1 MNTHPQCKYLTF
13 RLKLLVCLFVYPS
26 VYVYMYCIV
35 RVVSVFRLYNALPE
49 NKHFVFEYRLCAYTF
64 CIVVYFVLDLFVL
77 LLYIAPPETKHIVFE
92 YRLCALS
99 HYQKINT
106 LFEYWLCVP
115 TFCSF
120 CCSVYFVSLSF
131 SLVVG
136 DS

>member
-1 MNTHPQCKYLTF
+1 MYICT
-13 RLKLLVCLFVYPS
+13 VLFVL
-26 VYVYMYCIV
+26 
-35 RVVSVFRLYNALPE
+35 FALPE

-64 CIVVYFVLDLFVL
+64 CIVVVYFVLDLFVL
-77 LLYIAPPETKHIVFE
+77 LLYIAPPENKHIVFE

-115 TFCSF
+115 TFCTF

>member
-106 LFEYWLCVP
+106 LFEYRLCVP
-115 TFCSF
+115 NFLYFLLFCVFCITFF
-120 CCSVYFVSLSF
+120 
-131 SLVVG
+131 
-136 DS
+136 

>member
-35 RVVSVFRLYNALPE
+35 RVVSVFRLYDALPE
-49 NKHFVFEYRLCAYTF
+49 NKHFVFDYRLCAYTF

-106 LFEYWLCVP
+106 CLYTGSAPILCVLLCEL
-115 TFCSF
+115 FR
-120 CCSVYFVSLSF
+120 FVN
-131 SLVVG
+131 
-136 DS
+136 